1 MIAADESR
9 TEIDEL
15 AQFLAS
21 WQRVTVER
29 LSGRVEVSEALDVGI
44 LAHVARLIGA
54 ERIVVSLVE
63 PDGLRV
69 VDGHPAM
76 APELVIGDS
85 PSRRA
90 VDTGEIF
97 FGDLQ
102 EEGWGESVVA
112 WRYTVDTGPVM
123 AIPMVSGGETI
134 GAVTVTRPKGAPP
147 FTAVEAARALI
158 LVPPLAGAVRI
169 SSLSDELRRVNKPES
184 TCAQQR
190 ADQPAG
196 GSPAPAS
203 RQRSRVVNLRRSSR
217 GGRRSEEKR
226 TCRPQHHVNAAAS

>member
-97 FGDLQ
+97 FGDMQ
-102 EEGWGESVVA
+102 QEGWGAPTTA
-112 WRYTVDTGPVM
+112 WRDSTGSGPVM
-123 AIPMVSGGETI
+123 SIPMVSGGETI
-134 GAVTVTRPKGAPP
+134 GAVAVMRPRVRLRSPWSRRHAP
-147 FTAVEAARALI
+147 
-158 LVPPLAGAVRI
+158 
-169 SSLSDELRRVNKPES
+169 SSSSHRWP
-184 TCAQQR
+184 AQS
-190 ADQPAG
+190 
-196 GSPAPAS
+196 GS
-203 RQRSRVVNLRRSSR
+203 
-217 GGRRSEEKR
+217 
-226 TCRPQHHVNAAAS
+226 AASLISCAG